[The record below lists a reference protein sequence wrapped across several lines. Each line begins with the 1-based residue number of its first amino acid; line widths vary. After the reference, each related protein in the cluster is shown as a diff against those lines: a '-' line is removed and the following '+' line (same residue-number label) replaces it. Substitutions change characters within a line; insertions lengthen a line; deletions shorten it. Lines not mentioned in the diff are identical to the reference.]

1 MMSQVP
7 LHAEALATAL
17 TLVFLLLQ
25 MHQLEMCARI
35 SLRLTDLVTVQTQP
49 LVVGEPTEC
58 VVAVHDRHLQS

>member
-25 MHQLEMCARI
+25 MHQLEVCARV
-35 SLRLTDLVTVQTQP
+35 SLRLTDLVTV
-49 LVVGEPTEC
+49 
-58 VVAVHDRHLQS
+58 